1 MPSRRPALPTGR
13 RLAAAALLCV
23 AAAAP
28 AEPRHPPRNEG
39 EAAALRELA
48 QRAAL
53 LEQVGQRTEA
63 LRLLRELARRS
74 DALQRAERER
84 LAAELRER
92 LADERQ
98 RQQLERLRLD
108 AERREAERGAQRAAQ
123 RLTVAVGIAA
133 LLACAVLAQWLWLS
147 RRRLQALLRDR
158 ARLQAHGARDALTG
172 LCNRGHAQQRLD
184 ALQAGPPAGGA
195 VLLLLDVDHFKR
207 INDGHGHAAGDAVLQ
222 QLAARLRGLARD
234 GDLVARWGGEEFL
247 LLLTPAP
254 GDGGAAF
261 ATRLLACVAERPFDI
276 GAGQALAVTVSAG
289 VVAWPRRSGERW
301 SQALEA
307 ADAALYRAKAA
318 GRNRAERAEET
329 PA

>member
-13 RLAAAALLCV
+13 RLAAVAMLCL
-23 AAAAP
+23 AAAAR
-28 AEPRHPPRNEG
+28 AEPPLPPRDES
-39 EAAALRELA
+39 EAAALRALA
-48 QRAAL
+48 QQAAL
-53 LEQVGQRTEA
+53 LEQAGQRTEA

-84 LAAELRER
+84 LAAALRER
-92 LADERQ
+92 HAGERQ

-108 AERREAERGAQRAAQ
+108 AERREAERAIQAAAR

-147 RRRLQALLRDR
+147 RRRLQALRRDR
-158 ARLQAHGARDALTG
+158 AELQERSARDALTG
-172 LCNRGHAQQRLD
+172 LCNRGHAEQRLD
-184 ALQAGPPAGGA
+184 GLQADPPPGGA

-207 INDGHGHAAGDAVLQ
+207 INDTHGHAAGDAVLQ
-222 QLAARLRGLARD
+222 QLAARLRGLGRD
-234 GDLVARWGGEEFL
+234 TDLVARWGGEEFL
-247 LLLTPAP
+247 VLLRPAP

-261 ATRLLACVAERPFDI
+261 ATRLLACVADRPFDI
-276 GAGQALAVTVSAG
+276 GTGQALAVTVSAG
-289 VVAWPRRSGERW
+289 VVPWPRRPGERW
-301 SQALEA
+301 PQALEA

-318 GRNRAERAEET
+318 GRNRAERAEEA